1 MASANACMIG
11 EAATSLIF
19 DSSIKSTTVIWPG
32 GELMICCF
40 SFFGCNFIIPSTVV
54 FTSDTL
60 WVGRCSS
67 AWRLESRNSL
77 QNRKREKNRN
87 EILKKKQL
95 KINEKLNFTKTF
107 QLPKSAHRANKNILK
122 ASKDGNRIIL

>member
-11 EAATSLIF
+11 EAATSLMF
-19 DSSIKSTTVIWPG
+19 DSSIKSTIVIWPG
-32 GELMICCF
+32 GEFMIYCF

-54 FTSDTL
+54 LTSDVV

-77 QNRKREKNRN
+77 QNRKRGEKMN
-87 EILKKKQL
+87 EMLKKPL
-95 KINEKLNFTKTF
+95 KKWSLQRPFSLQKVYTEQI
-107 QLPKSAHRANKNILK
+107 K
-122 ASKDGNRIIL
+122 AFFL